1 MSDTNA
7 ESLIRLPKLPVGMPD
22 LGSLANFGGTP
33 RETCPRTFS
42 ESVLCRE
49 RLAKQARPQAGLS
62 PRDLRMLL
70 VRPLTGI
77 LQSSKRL
84 LLSVPGTWVVGS
96 ASPWPMVWEA
106 P

>member
-33 RETCPRTFS
+33 REICPRTFS

-49 RLAKQARPQAGLS
+49 RLAKQVRLRAGLS

-70 VRPLTGI
+70 VRPLTRT

-84 LLSVPGTWVVGS
+84 LLSVLGTWGAGL
-96 ASPWPMVWEA
+96 ASL
-106 P
+106 